1 MTGKKTKQG
10 LSLGVLT
17 ELLAGLTVLLY
28 PMVVTAVLS
37 MLQTLTAEKGGGTK
51 GLDVFCLLLTAAVWL
66 GAALLTKTR
75 LMGRPMPKTGLV
87 LAALLFF
94 SVLFYALSFAMEQEV
109 IGFSG
114 VLWAMGRLFGAPAA
128 VSVDGM
134 QAILGAETGTA
145 AMLSCGVYL
154 AVSFTAA
161 FPGKEKSGGQSGSA
175 AKSIR

>member
-10 LSLGVLT
+10 LSLRSLT

-37 MLQTLTAEKGGGTK
+37 MLQTLAAEKGGGGK
-51 GLDVFCLLLTAAVWL
+51 GLDMFCMLLTAAVWL

-75 LMGRPMPKTGLV
+75 WMGRALPKTGLV
-87 LAALLFF
+87 LSGLLFF
-94 SVLFYALSFAMEQEV
+94 AVLFYVLAFAMEQEV

-114 VLWAMGRLFGAPAA
+114 VLWAFCRLLGAPAA

-134 QAILGAETGTA
+134 QALLGAEPGTS
-145 AMLSCGVYL
+145 AMLTCGVYL
-154 AVSFTAA
+154 AVSFAA
-161 FPGKEKSGGQSGSA
+161 ALPGKGKSGGQSGRA
-175 AKSIR
+175 AK

>member
-10 LSLGVLT
+10 LSLRSLT

-37 MLQTLTAEKGGGTK
+37 MLQTLAAEKGGGGK
-51 GLDVFCLLLTAAVWL
+51 GLDVFCMLLTAAVWL

-75 LMGRPMPKTGLV
+75 WMGRALPKTGLV
-87 LAALLFF
+87 LSGMLFF
-94 SVLFYALSFAMEQEV
+94 TVLFYVLAFAMEQEV

-114 VLWAMGRLFGAPAA
+114 VLWAFCRLLGAPVA

-134 QAILGAETGTA
+134 QALLGAEPGTS
-145 AMLSCGVYL
+145 AMLTCGVYL
-154 AVSFTAA
+154 AVSFAA
-161 FPGKEKSGGQSGSA
+161 ALPGKGKSGGQSGSA
-175 AKSIR
+175 AK